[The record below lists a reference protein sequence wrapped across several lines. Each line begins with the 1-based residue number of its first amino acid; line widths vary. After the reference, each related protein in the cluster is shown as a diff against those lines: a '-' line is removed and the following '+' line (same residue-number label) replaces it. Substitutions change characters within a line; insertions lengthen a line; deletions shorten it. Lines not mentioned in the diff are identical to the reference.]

1 MTINYEVVVNHAWT
15 AIFEADSPED
25 AKAQALSMDEELPC
39 DDKSMGTDVEVVRL
53 PRITPHPKRI
63 NAHNES
69 SIVFAEAHTDDNSPR
84 LRPSQRTGDLELVVS
99 DNEGVITNI
108 RINSETAAYL
118 VQTLGECLHSIL
130 FTQKGRKQ

>member
-1 MTINYEVVVNHAWT
+1 MNYEVVVNHAWT

-25 AKAQALSMDEELPC
+25 AKQQALSMDEEVPC

-53 PRITPHPKRI
+53 PRITPADSPKRLD
-63 NAHNES
+63 AHNES
-69 SIVFAEAHTDDNSPR
+69 SIVFAEAHTDESVPGLHR
-84 LRPSQRTGDLELVVS
+84 RTGDLELVVS

-130 FTQKGRKQ
+130 FAQKGRK

>member
-1 MTINYEVVVNHAWT
+1 MMNYEVVVNHAWT

-25 AKAQALSMDEELPC
+25 AKEQALSMDEEVPC

-53 PRITPHPKRI
+53 PRITPADSPKRLD
-63 NAHNES
+63 AHNES
-69 SIVFAEAHTDDNSPR
+69 SIVFAEAHTDESVPGLYR
-84 LRPSQRTGDLELVVS
+84 RTGDLELVVS

-130 FTQKGRKQ
+130 FAQKGRK

>member
-1 MTINYEVVVNHAWT
+1 MNYEVVVNHAWT

-25 AKAQALSMDEELPC
+25 AKAQALSMDEEVPC

-69 SIVFAEAHTDDNSPR
+69 SIVFAEAHTDDSVPGVYR
-84 LRPSQRTGDLELVVS
+84 RTGDLELVVS

>member
-1 MTINYEVVVNHAWT
+1 MSNYEVVVNHAWT

-25 AKAQALSMDEELPC
+25 AKQQALSMDEEVPC

-53 PRITPHPKRI
+53 PRITPAARSKRL
-63 NAHNES
+63 NANNES
-69 SIVFAEAHTDDNSPR
+69 SIVFAEAHIDDSVPGVSR
-84 LRPSQRTGDLELVVS
+84 RTGDLELVVS
-99 DNEGVITNI
+99 DNDGVITNI

-130 FTQKGRKQ
+130 FAQKGRK

>member
-1 MTINYEVVVNHAWT
+1 MSNYEVVVNHAWT

-25 AKAQALSMDEELPC
+25 AKEQALSMDEEVPC
-39 DDKSMGTDVEVVRL
+39 DGKSMGTDVEVVRL
-53 PRITPHPKRI
+53 PRIKTVDRPKRLD
-63 NAHNES
+63 AHNES
-69 SIVFAEAHTDDNSPR
+69 SIVFAEAHTDESVPGVYR
-84 LRPSQRTGDLELVVS
+84 RTGDLELVVS

-130 FTQKGRKQ
+130 FAQKGRK